1 MPVRRPR
8 PAEGDEPERPIE
20 RRSRRAPPADPP
32 RTARRR
38 APEDPPDTPEERP
51 VRRRKPVGASDA
63 GSGAGER
70 RVRSVDGRARRAP
83 QEPPEETSRSA
94 PASDGPEERPARRRT
109 GGTGDPRSVG
119 SERSAGEEPR
129 RRPAG
134 GKLTAR
140 RAAAVAADD
149 VDDLTGRTPEGITS
163 IDRTED
169 GWRIGVEVLESRRV
183 PDSADILAVYL
194 VALDDDGDLVSY
206 RRERR
211 YYRGRPEEDS
221 P

>member
-1 MPVRRPR
+1 MPVRRSR
-8 PAEGDEPERPIE
+8 PTEGDEPERPIE
-20 RRSRRAPPADPP
+20 RRSRRTPPADPP
-32 RTARRR
+32 RAARRR
-38 APEDPPDTPEERP
+38 AAEDPPDNPEERP
-51 VRRRKPVGASDA
+51 VRRRKPAGTSDS
-63 GSGAGER
+63 GSGADEH
-70 RVRSVDGRARRAP
+70 RVESVDGRSRGAP
-83 QEPPEETSRSA
+83 QEETSRSA
-94 PASDGPEERPARRRT
+94 PASDESEERPVRRRA
-109 GGTGDPRSVG
+109 GGTADPRG
-119 SERSAGEEPR
+119 AGEEPR

-194 VALDDDGDLVSY
+194 VALDDDGDLISY

-221 P
+221 S